1 MKIAV
6 VAAGPIPAQ
15 TANSIQ
21 VMKMAQA
28 LAALGHSAYVFV
40 PGQDPGFGWDALAQ
54 HYGLAQRFEI
64 RWLPASR
71 WLRRYDYALRGVN
84 AARDWGADLLYTR
97 LPQAATFA
105 ARRGMQTIFELHD
118 MPSGTMGPWLLRK
131 FLAAKGARR
140 LVVNTCNLQT
150 NIEAAFPDA
159 SKLIVLAPN
168 GVDLQR
174 YANLPTA
181 PEAREQLGLPDGF
194 TIGYTGHLYAGRGI
208 SLLLELAHK
217 LPAMNFLFV
226 GGRPEDVNARQQQA
240 AGLPNVRFTGF
251 VSNSQLPLYQ
261 SACDVLALPYSPR
274 VAGSSGVDI
283 AAYTNPLKMFE
294 YLAAGRPIVANELP
308 ILREVL
314 TEENAI
320 LLNGSIDAWTSTLKD
335 LQRSESRRAVLA
347 KAARKTAVEHTWE
360 KRAERILKGLKLA

>member
-28 LAALGHSAYVFV
+28 LAALGHSVCVFV
-40 PGQDPGFGWDALAQ
+40 PAKHPGFGWDALAQ

-64 RWLPASR
+64 RWLPALA
-71 WLRRYDYALRGVN
+71 WMKRYDYALQVVRE
-84 AARDWGADLLYTR
+84 ARAWGADLLYTR
-97 LPQAATFA
+97 LPQAATLA
-105 ARRGMQTIFELHD
+105 ARLGLATIFELHD
-118 MPSGTMGPWLLRK
+118 MPSGVMGPWLLRR

-140 LVVNTCNLQT
+140 LVVNTQNLRFHVEAKF
-150 NIEAAFPDA
+150 IEAKP
-159 SKLIVLAPN
+159 LLMLAPN

-174 YANLPTA
+174 YANLPAA
-181 PEAREQLGLPDGF
+181 PEARKQLGISDSF

-208 SLLLELAHK
+208 SLLLEIARR
-217 LPAMNFLFV
+217 LPDMTFLFV
-226 GGRPEDVNARQQQA
+226 GGRPEDVAKRQHEA
-240 AGLPNVRFTGF
+240 VGLPNVRFVGF
-251 VSNSQLPLYQ
+251 VPNSQLPLYQ

-294 YLAAGRPIVANELP
+294 YLAAGRPIIANDLP

-314 TEENAI
+314 NEENAVI
-320 LLNGSIDAWTSTLKD
+320 LNGDVEAWILALKD
-335 LQRSESRRAVLA
+335 LQRSESRRAALSR
-347 KAARKTAVEHTWE
+347 AARNTAAEHTWE
-360 KRAERILKGLKLA
+360 KRAERILQGLQPA

>member
-1 MKIAV
+1 MMIAV

-28 LAALGHSAYVFV
+28 LAALGHSVCVFA
-40 PGQDPGFGWDALAQ
+40 PGREPGIDWDQLAR

-71 WLRRYDYALRGVN
+71 WLRRYDYALHVVN
-84 AARDWGADLLYTR
+84 AARDWGANLLYTR
-97 LPQAATFA
+97 LPQAATLA
-105 ARRGMQTIFELHD
+105 AKRGLATIFELHD
-118 MPSGTMGPWLLRK
+118 MPSGTMGPWLLRE
-131 FLAAKGARR
+131 FLAAKNARR
-140 LVVNTCNLQT
+140 LVVNTQNLQT
-150 NIEAAFPDA
+150 HIEAAFPDA

-174 YANLPTA
+174 YANLPAA
-181 PEAREQLGLPDGF
+181 PEARKQLGLPDGF

-208 SLLLELAHK
+208 SLLLELARK
-217 LPAMNFLFV
+217 LPAINFLFV

-240 AGLPNVRFTGF
+240 AGLPNVRFVGF
-251 VSNSQLPLYQ
+251 VPNSQLPLYQ
-261 SACDVLALPYSPR
+261 AACDVLTLPYSPR

-308 ILREVL
+308 ILREIL
-314 TEENAI
+314 NDQNAI
-320 LLNGSIDAWTSTLKD
+320 LLDGNINVWASMLSD
-335 LQRSESRRAVLA
+335 LQRSESRRAALA
-347 KAARKTAVEHTWE
+347 SAAKQTSAEHTWE
-360 KRAERILKGLKLA
+360 NRAARILEGLVPA